1 MSQST
6 TLAGIALVLA
16 ILAMGFSAYMYTNP
30 QKANLSILQENI
42 AQNKLDIAQ
51 GLVALKTLDTSDN
64 TLLQRI
70 ESLEQRRNDFNGN
83 LQDDIDDNH
92 RDIRDILD
100 CADSENNYSD
110 FVDCMNDI

>member
-1 MSQST
+1 MSEST

-16 ILAMGFSAYMYTNP
+16 ILAMGFSAYMYFNP
-30 QKANLSILQENI
+30 QTTDLSVLQEST
-42 AQNKLDIAQ
+42 AQNKADIAQ
-51 GLVALKTLDTSDN
+51 ALVSLGTLDASDN

-70 ESLEQRRNDFNGN
+70 VSLEQRGDYNN

-100 CADSENNYSD
+100 CADNENTYSH